1 MDSQKEE
8 EMSATTLRDLV
19 TRLEAERDQLPLEA
33 YEERAELNRTIY
45 QLKQGIGSPRREA
58 IYA

>member
-1 MDSQKEE
+1 
-8 EMSATTLRDLV
+8 MSATTLRDLV